1 MPELIHETPSESELK
16 AYLEEHLASSM
27 LAPFGMTAEE
37 LSKSFCLEVGRAF
50 ASLKE
55 LDGQAFAQR
64 AIDAIFTGLTM
75 MNGFPRGEPF
85 WRGTNC
91 RPTIYKLGEFCQLER
106 IADPRNLTALWAAAI
121 LPVWFG
127 SNDFGQEAWVE
138 LSRLPEFD
146 LRWPL
151 YAALTIHLTANA
163 TEEQVSRF
171 LREANATRESGPI
184 LRRIATEGR
193 GLAVPWATQV
203 LQLIGESIQLQRSPQ

>member
-16 AYLEEHLASSM
+16 AYLQEHVASSM

-37 LSKSFCLEVGRAF
+37 LSRSFCPEVAQAF
-50 ASLKE
+50 VSLKQ

-64 AIDAIFTGLTM
+64 AIDAISTGLTM
-75 MNGFPRGEPF
+75 MNGLPRSDPF

-91 RPTIYKLGEFCQLER
+91 RPTIYKLREFCQLKR
-106 IADPRNLTALWAAAI
+106 IEDPRNHTFLWGAAI

-127 SNDFGQEAWVE
+127 SNDFGQEAWLE

-151 YAALTIHLTANA
+151 YAALTTHLTANA
-163 TEEQVSRF
+163 TEEQVSSF
-171 LREANATRESGPI
+171 LREAKEIRESGPM
-184 LRRIATEGR
+184 LRRIAKEGD

-203 LQLIGESIQLQRSPQ
+203 LQLIGEPIQA

>member
-1 MPELIHETPSESELK
+1 MPELIHGTPSEAELK
-16 AYLEEHLASSM
+16 DYLEKHLASSM

-37 LSKSFCLEVGRAF
+37 LSKSFCPEVAQAF
-50 ASLKE
+50 ISLKE
-55 LDGQAFAQR
+55 LDGQEFAQR
-64 AIDAIFTGLTM
+64 AIAAVSTGLTM
-75 MNGFPRGEPF
+75 MNGLPRRDSF

-91 RPTIYKLGEFCQLER
+91 RPTIYKLGEFCQLKR
-106 IADPRNLTALWAAAI
+106 IEEPRNLALLWAVAI

-127 SNDFGQEAWVE
+127 SNDFGQEAWME
-138 LSRLPEFD
+138 LSRLQGFD

-184 LRRIATEGR
+184 LRRIATEGG
-193 GLAVPWATQV
+193 GLAVLWATQV
-203 LQLIGESIQLQRSPQ
+203 LHLIGESIEA